1 MRRVKGM
8 LLGILGFDN
17 AFQFVRML
25 WTLLEL
31 NLGLGSGHGTNPTR
45 DHHLLVLLYK
55 VLDSLNPRLILF
67 LSGRLIRSL
76 VDDGPRWLLRVSTGH
91 HCLML
96 EWCHVLGCCIL
107 EHLLNREVWDGFC
120 VEIEW
125 GMRHLKGVDVGEG
138 ASWGVVLL
146 LSRMWDVICWAVV
159 VIGETW
165 GPCVKVLR
173 VEALSCSHSPEGIR

>member
-1 MRRVKGM
+1 MTNRLLVVDLVHIYGKEVWGIVRRLMRRVKGM

-76 VDDGPRWLLRVSTGH
+76 VDDGPR
-91 HCLML
+91 
-96 EWCHVLGCCIL
+96 
-107 EHLLNREVWDGFC
+107 
-120 VEIEW
+120 
-125 GMRHLKGVDVGEG
+125 
-138 ASWGVVLL
+138 
-146 LSRMWDVICWAVV
+146 
-159 VIGETW
+159 
-165 GPCVKVLR
+165 
-173 VEALSCSHSPEGIR
+173 